1 MDTARDQSDTTRTTL
16 RMMLHRHNII
26 RLMVY
31 FIWYIHSFHYLL
43 FIHYSRPHFRLRG
56 SVGVDKLEC
65 GRTATLLHN
74 HVVIR
79 TFVS

>member
-1 MDTARDQSDTTRTTL
+1 MIGPVGVSQNDAQFQRTQEQ
-16 RMMLHRHNII
+16 
-26 RLMVY
+26 
-31 FIWYIHSFHYLL
+31 
-43 FIHYSRPHFRLRG
+43 G
-56 SVGVDKLEC
+56 GVGVDKLEC